1 MSEQSLHIAVAN
13 YLRLQYPHVIFTAEA
28 SGLHKSKAVA
38 GIAKMLRSGSKLPDM
53 WILEPMNGWHGLL
66 IELKIKPVTL
76 RDGTLS
82 KDKHIQGQAEVIQRL
97 RAKGY
102 RAAFACG
109 FDEARKIIDWYM
121 RPKLDHGTIK
131 TLSSFGKIEWTE
143 L

>member
-28 SGLHKSKAVA
+28 SGLHKSKATA

-66 IELKIKPVTL
+66 IELKIKPVRL

-82 KDKHIQGQAEVIQRL
+82 RNKHIQGQADVIRRL
-97 RAKGY
+97 QEKVY
-102 RAAFACG
+102 FAAFACG
-109 FDEARKIIDWYM
+109 FDEAKKIIDLYL
-121 RPKLDHGTIK
+121 RPK
-131 TLSSFGKIEWTE
+131 KILEPMIYHPVSI
-143 L
+143 